1 MKEVIKSKKTKLI
14 LLSIIGILVCATGL
28 VTLAMLLSRT
38 NQLTN
43 TFELGNVTT
52 EIEENFEKTDVATT
66 FKKEPVVK
74 NIGEND
80 CYVRVRVTVS
90 PEGQLNILGWDTE
103 NWTEK
108 DGYYYYKHVLKGD
121 PDGDGTKE
129 GDSTTA
135 LFTTVAVKDEY
146 KDTIDG
152 FEVTVYQ
159 EAVQSKMNARDGS
172 STSDAMTIWEAYE
185 ANAIPDSFKL
195 DEIYN

>member
-1 MKEVIKSKKTKLI
+1 MKEVIKSKKIKLI

-52 EIEENFEKTDVATT
+52 EIDENFEKTDVATT

-74 NIGEND
+74 NTGKNA
-80 CYVRVRVTVS
+80 CYVRVRVSAS
-90 PEGQLNILGWDTE
+90 PESALSIMGWNLGSDEGQ
-103 NWTEK
+103 WTDGK
-108 DGYYYYKHVLKGD
+108 DGYYYYNSELKPG
-121 PDGDGTKE
+121 E
-129 GDSTTA
+129 TTA
-135 LFTTVAVKDEY
+135 TPLFEKVEVIDTTIE
-146 KDTIDG
+146 G

-172 STSDAMTIWEAYE
+172 STSDAMTIWKAYE
-185 ANAIPDSFKL
+185 SNAIPDSFK
-195 DEIYN
+195 